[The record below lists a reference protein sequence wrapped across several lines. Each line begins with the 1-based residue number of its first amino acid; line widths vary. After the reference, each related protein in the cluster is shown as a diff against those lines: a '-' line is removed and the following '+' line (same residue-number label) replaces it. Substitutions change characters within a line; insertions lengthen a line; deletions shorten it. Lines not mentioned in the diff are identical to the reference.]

1 VRIELP
7 GDPADTPQQLSLP
20 VLSSLVAHIW
30 PLLIV
35 KDEAAFR
42 IPKLGAA
49 DYTQSGSP
57 LIEEGWAMDR
67 QTLATLEQ
75 AIEPY
80 RRAGF
85 IITSQSEGAIT
96 LAYPR
101 ARFNYLLFIILL
113 LIWPLAV
120 LYLISFNNRGSR
132 RVCLRVSSQGQIE
145 ESGYSLEVLKRER
158 KRARQIDYFVILPIV
173 IVLFA
178 LAVLFLWHLTY
189 GR

>member
-1 VRIELP
+1 MNIEML
-7 GDPADTPQQLSLP
+7 
-20 VLSSLVAHIW
+20 
-30 PLLIV
+30 
-35 KDEAAFR
+35 K
-42 IPKLGAA
+42 
-49 DYTQSGSP
+49 
-57 LIEEGWAMDR
+57 
-67 QTLATLEQ
+67 TLEQ

-101 ARFNYLLFIILL
+101 AKFNYVLFIILL
-113 LIWPLAV
+113 LVWPLAI

-132 RVCLRVSSQGQIE
+132 GACLRVTSQGQVE
-145 ESGYSLEVLKRER
+145 ESGYTLEVLKRER
-158 KRARQIDYFVILPIV
+158 KRSRRIDYFVILPIV

-178 LAVLFLWHLTY
+178 LSVLLLWHLTY